1 VFEVVVR
8 LVVEGHLKDQ
18 VKMEIIHLDVSL
30 LIVVLVYLQ
39 LEPIFSQRNIDLL
52 PNFELLVKFD

>member
-1 VFEVVVR
+1 MLEVVVR
-8 LVVEGHLKDQ
+8 LVVEGHLKDE

-30 LIVVLVYLQ
+30 LIVVLVNLQ

>member
-1 VFEVVVR
+1 MLEVVVR
-8 LVVEGHLKDQ
+8 LVVEGHLKDE